1 MTFELR
7 ISLYQGVWGEFELRV
22 SEDSNYIIIETKS
35 RCEGESECLIWKPT
49 VKIPNDLTYIDE
61 DDNLVAID
69 VGLVELW
76 IDIAVYPERY
86 KAKKVKLNPII
97 LR

>member
-49 VKIPNDLTYIDE
+49 VKIPNDLTYYDQDAKE
-61 DDNLVAID
+61 EVEID
-69 VGLVELW
+69 VGLVEQWLE
-76 IDIAVYPERY
+76 DAGSDDEN
-86 KAKKVKLNPII
+86 KVKNSAII

>member
-49 VKIPNDLTYIDE
+49 VKIPNDLTYYDQDAKE
-61 DDNLVAID
+61 EVEID
-69 VGLVELW
+69 VGLVEQWLEDAANPDDE
-76 IDIAVYPERY
+76 IN
-86 KAKKVKLNPII
+86 KKSAIKF
-97 LR
+97 R